1 MIYLGTESGLYR
13 WSQGAPWPVYHSLQD
28 RRIRAVLAGG
38 EGRLTVIDDGGRI
51 LETSTNGESW
61 TPIDLPVGVSTS
73 TAYALGGTP
82 LTMLLASPAM
92 GLYYRIHGTKWWNK
106 LAAPALPD
114 GNTEASISALAIT
127 SADSPTLLAAIAG
140 AGLYRSTDGA
150 KTWVKVDAIPSEVHT
165 IRSVGSQIAL
175 GTAKGVWIST
185 DNGATFSES
194 SKGLENVP
202 EVYCLDISPK
212 DPKWML
218 AGAAAGKPVATSPA
232 VRPQGFQFG
241 LYETKDAGKT
251 WAKILKKGLPELI
264 AFDTISD
271 IRFDPADPENIIMA
285 QGSGEC
291 WMTPN
296 GGDYWVII
304 SRAIESARS
313 LAATA

>member
-114 GNTEASISALAIT
+114 GNT
-127 SADSPTLLAAIAG
+127 
-140 AGLYRSTDGA
+140 
-150 KTWVKVDAIPSEVHT
+150 
-165 IRSVGSQIAL
+165 
-175 GTAKGVWIST
+175 
-185 DNGATFSES
+185 
-194 SKGLENVP
+194 
-202 EVYCLDISPK
+202 
-212 DPKWML
+212 
-218 AGAAAGKPVATSPA
+218 
-232 VRPQGFQFG
+232 
-241 LYETKDAGKT
+241 
-251 WAKILKKGLPELI
+251 
-264 AFDTISD
+264 
-271 IRFDPADPENIIMA
+271 
-285 QGSGEC
+285 
-291 WMTPN
+291 
-296 GGDYWVII
+296 
-304 SRAIESARS
+304 
-313 LAATA
+313 